1 MSFEAKH
8 QRDRVTA
15 AEFAARAAE
24 IVDIVT
30 TRAAAGDRTAMR
42 LCREHGLPF
51 GPSPELLAA
60 RLAESIE
67 RTRATVAAL
76 LAEGGLGGTRQFRA
90 VYAGR
95 PDRPAGPKVIALADA
110 KTRRRTG
117 APRCGAANNE
127 VALVKNNENTS
138 AAADAMQQAGGGEVK
153 MSGPP
158 SQFGR

>member
-1 MSFEAKH
+1 MSFKIRH

-15 AEFAARAAE
+15 AAFAARAAE

-30 TRAAAGDRTAMR
+30 TRAAAGDRTAVR
-42 LCREHGLPF
+42 LCRENGLPF

-60 RLAESIE
+60 RLAEGIE
-67 RTRATVAAL
+67 RTRATVAAV

-95 PDRPAGPKVIALADA
+95 PDHPAGPKVIASADA
-110 KTRRRTG
+110 KTRRHTG
-117 APRCGAANNE
+117 APRCGAAKKG
-127 VALVKNNENTS
+127 VALVKNNANTS
-138 AAADAMQQAGGGEVK
+138 AAADAMQRVGGGEGK
-153 MSGPP
+153 MPGPP